1 MPLEQRGTDGNRANN
16 GDLRIGIMGL
26 GVVGSAVRRYF
37 EAQGHRPRLYDPYL
51 ALGSRQ
57 EINEARVIFVC
68 VPTPYREHGG
78 FDPSA
83 VEEAIT
89 LLKPEKIVVI
99 KSTVLPGTTDALQRR
114 HPDHRILFNPEF
126 LREATAYED
135 FLRPGRQIVGCTDLS
150 WPVAGEVMSLLPRAP
165 FMRVVTAAEAEM
177 AKYMANAFL
186 ALKVSFANE
195 IYDLC
200 TALGIN
206 YEAVHPLVAADAR
219 IGPSHLDVFR
229 DGYRGYDGKC
239 LPKDIRS
246 LMDLAR
252 AAGVSL
258 RLLRA
263 AHDLNEAL
271 LSTVRS
277 RKKEEKPDEARGDH
291 EQPGSASPHP
301 GSERRL
307 VA

>member
-1 MPLEQRGTDGNRANN
+1 MLPEQCRSDGSRSSN
-16 GDLRIGIMGL
+16 GSPRIGIMGL
-26 GVVGSAVRRYF
+26 GVVGSAVRSYF
-37 EAQGHRPRLYDPYL
+37 EAQEHRPRLYDPCL
-51 ALGSRQ
+51 GLGSRR
-57 EINEARVIFVC
+57 EINEAQVIFIC
-68 VPTPYREHGG
+68 VPTPYRERGG
-78 FDPSA
+78 FGLSA
-83 VEEAIT
+83 VEEAVA
-89 LLKPEKIVVI
+89 LLNPGKIVVI

-114 HPDHRILFNPEF
+114 YPDQRVLFNPEF

-135 FLRPGRQIVGCTDLS
+135 FLRPDRQIVGCTELS
-150 WPVAGEVMSLLPRAP
+150 WPAAGEVMSLLPKAP
-165 FMRVVTAAEAEM
+165 FMRVVAAAEAEM
-177 AKYMANAFL
+177 SKYVTNAFL
-186 ALKVSFANE
+186 AVKVSFANE

-206 YEAVHPLVAADAR
+206 YEAVRPLVAADAR
-219 IGPSHLDVFR
+219 IGPSHLDVFY
-229 DGYRGYDGKC
+229 DGYRGYGGKC
-239 LPKDIRS
+239 LPKDTRS

-263 AHDLNEAL
+263 AHDVNQTP

-277 RKKEEKPDEARGDH
+277 RKKVERLDEARGNR

>member
-1 MPLEQRGTDGNRANN
+1 MPLDHRGTHRARANN
-16 GDLRIGIMGL
+16 GHPRVGIMGL
-26 GVVGSAVRRYF
+26 GVVGSAVRGYF

-51 ALGSRQ
+51 VLGSRQ

-68 VPTPYREHGG
+68 VPTPHREHGG

-83 VEEAIT
+83 VEEAIA
-89 LLKPEKIVVI
+89 LLTPGKIVVI

-114 HPDHRILFNPEF
+114 HPDHRVLFSPEF
-126 LREATAYED
+126 LREATAHED
-135 FLRPGRQIVGCTDLS
+135 FLRPDRQIVGCTDLS
-150 WPVAGEVMSLLPRAP
+150 WPVAGEVISLLPRAP
-165 FMRVVTAAEAEM
+165 FMRIVTAAEAEM

-206 YEAVHPLVAADAR
+206 YEAVRPLVAADAR
-219 IGPSHLDVFR
+219 IGPSHLDVFQ

-246 LMDLAR
+246 LMDLAQ

-263 AHDLNEAL
+263 AHDVNQAQ
-271 LSTVRS
+271 LSTV
-277 RKKEEKPDEARGDH
+277 
-291 EQPGSASPHP
+291 GSSKN
-301 GSERRL
+301 GIDI
-307 VA
+307 VAFKA